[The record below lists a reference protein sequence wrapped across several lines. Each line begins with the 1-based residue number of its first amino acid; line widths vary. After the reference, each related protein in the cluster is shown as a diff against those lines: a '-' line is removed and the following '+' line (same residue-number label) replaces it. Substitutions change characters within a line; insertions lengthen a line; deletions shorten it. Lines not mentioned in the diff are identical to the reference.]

1 MKRTARLRPALLL
14 FALLG
19 SLGCSVGTLLVRAPT
34 PTRVPTKTPRATYT
48 YTPNWTPTRMPTMT
62 PTPTLPPTGTPLPT
76 NMPEL
81 PTTAPEPTTAMPEA
95 IEPAEPPPPAD
106 TATPEAPTATPT
118 PQFVFTVTP
127 FTFDTQGAVETRV
140 TAFIVEVFD
149 ASTGSF
155 QDLYDYQ
162 VKLIDPTGGE
172 HQSNMSGG
180 KNHTIGE
187 GLGNDRWFNS
197 EVKFSPYTPGH
208 YKAWLVKDG
217 VQQSPAIEF
226 DMSPSP
232 TQYVHLD
239 IFKNH

>member
-1 MKRTARLRPALLL
+1 MKRTSRLRPALLL

-62 PTPTLPPTGTPLPT
+62 LTPTVPPTKTPLPT
-76 NMPEL
+76 NTPEL
-81 PTTAPEPTTAMPEA
+81 PTTAPEPTVPEPIA
-95 IEPAEPPPPAD
+95 PAEPPPPAD

-149 ASTGSF
+149 ASVGSF

-162 VKLIDPTGGE
+162 VKMIDPSGGE
-172 HQSNMSGG
+172 HDSNMSGG

-187 GLGNDRWFNS
+187 GLGNDRWFNA

-208 YKAWLVKDG
+208 YKAWLLKDG